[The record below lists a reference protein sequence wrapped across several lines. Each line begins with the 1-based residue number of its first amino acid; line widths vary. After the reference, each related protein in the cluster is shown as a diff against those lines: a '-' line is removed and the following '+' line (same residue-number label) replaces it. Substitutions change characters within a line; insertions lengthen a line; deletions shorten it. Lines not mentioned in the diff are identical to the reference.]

1 VELPGLWSLI
11 ATREAGP
18 WRVKLAVSEYQ
29 INNNPPSLL
38 PLYDGLGRIAAV
50 AAAKNM
56 PAISREAAD
65 LRKNL
70 TLKDSR
76 KRFVALGVA
85 YDDDVWTGQA
95 ELSHSTVNKEI
106 GGGHDQGYL
115 VVGRRLQNWTPYVM
129 AAFSKPTNPVRQSQE
144 DWTPLGQE
152 AVGLHQTA
160 LRVANNTTRID
171 QKTLSIGTRWDIS
184 DRAALKLQWDR
195 SWINNN
201 GYFSYNN
208 GFFSRYAERSTLV
221 DIDGQ
226 INLWTV
232 SVDFIF

>member
-1 VELPGLWSLI
+1 
-11 ATREAGP
+11 
-18 WRVKLAVSEYQ
+18 
-29 INNNPPSLL
+29 
-38 PLYDGLGRIAAV
+38 
-50 AAAKNM
+50 
-56 PAISREAAD
+56 
-65 LRKNL
+65 
-70 TLKDSR
+70 
-76 KRFVALGVA
+76 
-85 YDDDVWTGQA
+85 
-95 ELSHSTVNKEI
+95 
-106 GGGHDQGYL
+106 
-115 VVGRRLQNWTPYVM
+115 
-129 AAFSKPTNPVRQSQE
+129 VRQSQV
-144 DWTPLGQE
+144 DWTPLEEEVGLQA

-208 GFFSRYAERSTLV
+208 GFFARYAERSTLV